1 MMNKFLFLSIYIQ
14 YNFIK
19 FNTNIVIINSV
30 FLIIILILSFK
41 FLFISSDEDYLS
53 MYLIFS
59 L

>member
-1 MMNKFLFLSIYIQ
+1 MMNKFLFLGIYIQ